1 MATVPKPHDAPVAV
15 QKPTFEQAVATIQTV
30 GVTRPTP
37 LQRRFIPI
45 MLRVDAQSR
54 QKRAVKDAAR
64 ALSQLWISLLISFA
78 RRCLLM
84 LRVLSVFLLVF
95 FLLSIIVHL
104 AQMAIVFGAVAVG
117 LTLIDVAMSL
127 LQKNPRPVRM
137 RRELHF

>member
-1 MATVPKPHDAPVAV
+1 
-15 QKPTFEQAVATIQTV
+15 
-30 GVTRPTP
+30 
-37 LQRRFIPI
+37 
-45 MLRVDAQSR
+45 
-54 QKRAVKDAAR
+54 
-64 ALSQLWISLLISFA
+64 
-78 RRCLLM
+78 M

-117 LTLIDVAMSL
+117 LTVIDVAMSR